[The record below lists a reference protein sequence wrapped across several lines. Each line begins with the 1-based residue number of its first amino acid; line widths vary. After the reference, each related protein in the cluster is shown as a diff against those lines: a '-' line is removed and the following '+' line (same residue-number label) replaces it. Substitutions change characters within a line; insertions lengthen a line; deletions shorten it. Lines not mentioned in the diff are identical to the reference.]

1 VYPLLVSILPYLAST
16 LVVLDVSSCQLS
28 SLPAE
33 LALCTA
39 LEELN
44 VANNPLGALP
54 PWLGDLTSMRVLVID
69 GCGLHT
75 LPAELV
81 AVRGLHTICGGCR
94 ALLNTL
100 CYADIP

>member
-1 VYPLLVSILPYLAST
+1 MRKSANSLVSRDWTVSAQQAYNAGTTHILLPDQTYPPLVYPLLVSILPYLAST
-16 LVVLDVSSCQLS
+16 LVVLDVSSWQLS

-54 PWLGDLTSMRVLVID
+54 PWLGDLTSMRV
-69 GCGLHT
+69 
-75 LPAELV
+75 
-81 AVRGLHTICGGCR
+81 
-94 ALLNTL
+94 
-100 CYADIP
+100 